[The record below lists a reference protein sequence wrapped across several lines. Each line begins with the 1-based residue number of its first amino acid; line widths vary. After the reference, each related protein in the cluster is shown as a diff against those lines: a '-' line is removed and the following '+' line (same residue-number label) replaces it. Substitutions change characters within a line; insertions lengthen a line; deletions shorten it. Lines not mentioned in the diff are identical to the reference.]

1 MKAPTAWLISKNGEQ
16 DEQYIQLVYP
26 IVDSNVHTVTPLY
39 SRPTAMQSSGLERIE
54 WRFDLDTLSGNLV
67 LWQDL
72 TVEEKRFLVN
82 QK

>member
-16 DEQYIQLVYP
+16 DEQYIQLEYP
-26 IVDSNVHTVTPLY
+26 IVDSNVYTVTPLY
-39 SRPTAMQSSGLERIE
+39 SHPTAMQSSGLERFE

-67 LWQDL
+67 FWQDL

>member
-16 DEQYIQLVYP
+16 DEQYIQLEYP
-26 IVDSNVHTVTPLY
+26 IVDSNVYKVTPLY
-39 SRPTAMQSSGLERIE
+39 SHPTAMQSSGLDRIE

>member
-16 DEQYIQLVYP
+16 DEQYIQLEYP
-26 IVDSNVHTVTPLY
+26 IVDSNVYTVTPLY
-39 SRPTAMQSSGLERIE
+39 SLPTAMQSSGLERIE